1 MQQTSSFDGAM
12 LVSLYLP
19 GLIGMIIEL
28 YALGCVSFILV
39 LASGLLYRMLMELKT
54 MAEDGF

>member
-1 MQQTSSFDGAM
+1 
-12 LVSLYLP
+12 
-19 GLIGMIIEL
+19 MITEL
-28 YALGCVSFILV
+28 YALGCFTFILV